1 MVVTTQIQCH
11 TGVGASPPS
20 QLSLLKGREGIL
32 VNEPRGMEFS
42 KDRLNQVIRGLLR
55 ENSLHKN
62 ALFLKDKE
70 IIVLKDKLAEADG
83 TIDTL
88 SVILGAVLL
97 MSVVGFLFAVTQWR

>member
-1 MVVTTQIQCH
+1 MD
-11 TGVGASPPS
+11 
-20 QLSLLKGREGIL
+20 
-32 VNEPRGMEFS
+32 NERKPEYS
-42 KDRLNQVIRGLLR
+42 KDRLNQEIRDLLR

-62 ALFLKDKE
+62 SLFLKDKE
-70 IIVLKDKLAEADG
+70 IIVLQEKLKEADG

>member
-1 MVVTTQIQCH
+1 MNTERK
-11 TGVGASPPS
+11 P
-20 QLSLLKGREGIL
+20 EY
-32 VNEPRGMEFS
+32 S
-42 KDRLNQVIRGLLR
+42 KDRLNQEIRELLR

-70 IIVLKDKLAEADG
+70 LIVLKDKLTEADS

-88 SVILGAVLL
+88 SVILGVVLL